1 MKIPFCTRYLLLLL
15 VAVLFG
21 VVHASESKR
30 NAAVQLSYAKPLLF
44 FTILCSWWPRHAFA
58 ITQIDAHGD
67 DAGNLAAAAAT
78 DHHNTVQ
85 RAPPIATH
93 SASSPNLSPQHFA
106 IIDLRTRINSQL
118 KCLNEHELLAP
129 TIQNL
134 FDSIEPIPMSAS
146 QNDTKILSQMV
157 AKMEGKLSK
166 AIAVADETSAKIMDI
181 IASAESTDAKPKS
194 LRNAR
199 ERILL
204 ETIVLPCSTD
214 ARSFDYGAAADERNR
229 LELAENRSIEILNYL
244 SHAAGHLHE
253 TSDKNFTTNS
263 RILDEIKSIQTPAG
277 SGPYSIS
284 FRDVFFLAK
293 DNYASVSNCRRYF
306 PNEEYRRLLLSHL
319 KAKRLVMIIDNGA
332 FGSNDEHFDV
342 TKSFGEPKYCL
353 SSKRTF
359 FEKKK
364 LYVCS

>member
-21 VVHASESKR
+21 AVHVSESKR
-30 NAAVQLSYAKPLLF
+30 KAAVQFSYAKPLLF

-58 ITQIDAHGD
+58 LTQIDAHGD
-67 DAGNLAAAAAT
+67 DAGSLAAA
-78 DHHNTVQ
+78 TVHQ
-85 RAPPIATH
+85 APPTAIH

-106 IIDLRTRINSQL
+106 ILDLRTRINGQL
-118 KCLNEHELLAP
+118 KSLNEHELLAP

-146 QNDTKILSQMV
+146 QNDTKILNQMV
-157 AKMEGKLSK
+157 AKMEAKLSK
-166 AIAVADETSAKIMDI
+166 AIAVADETSAKIMHI
-181 IASAESTDAKPKS
+181 IASAESTDAKPQS
-194 LRNAR
+194 HRNAR

-214 ARSFDYGAAADERNR
+214 ARSFDYGAAADERSR

-277 SGPYSIS
+277 SGPNSIS

-319 KAKRLVMIIDNGA
+319 KTIRLVMIIDNGA
-332 FGSNDEHFDV
+332 FASNDEHFDV
-342 TKSFGEPKYCL
+342 TKSLGEARQCL
-353 SSKRTF
+353 PSKRTF
-359 FEKKK
+359 F
-364 LYVCS
+364 